1 MSWDMPVYNSM
12 LALAFIFYLHRASE
26 SARVESLEPSEIF
39 HGPAQSPVHVHDPLG
54 SQEYFGA
61 FFLPTCASHSPFF
74 PLVFLIS
81 FLLSITIKATSS
93 SFSVKHLPSDV

>member
-39 HGPAQSPVHVHDPLG
+39 HGHAQSPVHVHDPLG

-61 FFLPTCASHSPFF
+61 FFFAHMCLPFSIFPF
-74 PLVFLIS
+74 S
-81 FLLSITIKATSS
+81 F
-93 SFSVKHLPSDV
+93 FN